1 MGASSPEENGY
12 IIWIDKNVNNEEN
25 QNFITI
31 LKKAKFII
39 DTYIYVDFGLNEI
52 YNYQNINKNIYVIL
66 SGSFYQDF
74 ILKVKKGLK
83 DLFVAPKIT
92 VFTKDEKLFFKNN
105 YNIRDFFKNKF
116 YILGGIQ
123 TLFKSI
129 YEDFLIKKIWKKNYK
144 LENKCLNSDTDG
156 INKFLNILII
166 K

>member
-83 DLFVAPKIT
+83 DLFVAPKI
-92 VFTKDEKLFFKNN
+92 
-105 YNIRDFFKNKF
+105 
-116 YILGGIQ
+116 
-123 TLFKSI
+123 I